1 MSPKSAAR
9 NPVADLVAAASLA
22 FATIASAP
30 AAAAAAASPAE
41 TPVIIA
47 ELPLGELE
55 RAFWVCDHTA
65 TTQGIEATPI
75 ALCSAVFDALRD
87 EKFGGDFTQLLSW
100 WQQNKAI
107 EHTRLTRP

>member
-1 MSPKSAAR
+1 MRLKSAAR
-9 NPVADLVAAASLA
+9 NGLSDLVAAASLA
-22 FATIASAP
+22 LAAIASAP
-30 AAAAAAASPAE
+30 AAAAAPPADP
-41 TPVIIA
+41 PVVIA
-47 ELPLGELE
+47 ERPLDELE

-87 EKFGGDFTQLLSW
+87 EKFGGDFARLLAW

-107 EHTRLTRP
+107 EHTRLTAP